1 MLTQRQQNR
10 ILFWVLAIVPFLTV
24 IYIVPRVF
32 GSPWF
37 FVFFLLYLFLYR
49 PALVVRR
56 LLSLNEIEEKDAW
69 KFFIPLY
76 TSETKYMR
84 SLWLG

>member
-24 IYIVPRVF
+24 VYIVPKVF
-32 GSPWF
+32 GSTWF
-37 FVFFLLYLFLYR
+37 FIFFLLYLFLYR

-56 LLSLNEIEEKDAW
+56 LLSLNKIEEKDAW
-69 KFFIPLY
+69 KFFIPLH
-76 TSETKYMR
+76 TSETKYFR